1 MLDSR
6 EKNSSV
12 DRQALINAL
21 STAETW
27 DLIVIGGGATGL
39 GTALEAVTR
48 GLKTVL
54 VEQYDFA
61 KGTSSR
67 STKLVHG
74 GVRYLA
80 QGNLS
85 LVRDALRE
93 RGLLRQNAPHLV
105 QDLPFVVPSYR
116 WGETFYYGTGLKL
129 YDLLA
134 GQLGFGIDSGFG
146 NSRRLS
152 RAEAIALLP
161 TLNPNHLNGGILYH
175 DGQFDDARLAIA
187 LCRTILDYGG
197 LAVNYVKVTGLLKA
211 GDRAIGVQAC
221 DQETGD
227 CFELKAKAIVNATGV
242 FVDRIRQLDQP
253 GVSDLVSPS
262 QGIHLVMDAAIQP
275 GQAALMIPKTED
287 KRVLFAVPWHG
298 KVVVGT
304 TDTPVDTVQIE
315 PRPLASE
322 IDFILRTAAKYLVQV
337 SDRPEHLKSKVL
349 SIYAGLRP
357 LVKASA
363 SAVRSTVKSTVK
375 STAKLSREHTID
387 RSVSGLITVTGGKWT
402 TYRQMGEDVVDQVF
416 SLLNQSAPPSQTAQL
431 KLHGWTEI
439 PGDEPLRVYGSD
451 GPELLML
458 PGATTLIHPRLPYS
472 EAEVR
477 WAVRYELARTVEDV
491 LARRTRALLL
501 DAIASV
507 EASARVA
514 EIMAAELG
522 EDVAWQQRQ
531 VEEYE
536 AIAKGY
542 FLA

>member
-1 MLDSR
+1 MIDSR
-6 EKNSSV
+6 EKNPNV
-12 DRQALINAL
+12 DRRTLINAL

-105 QDLPFVVPSYR
+105 QDLPFIVPSYR

-134 GQLGFGIDSGFG
+134 GQLGFGTKSGFG
-146 NSRRLS
+146 NSRPVS
-152 RAEAIALLP
+152 REDAIALLP

-187 LCRTILDYGG
+187 LCRTILEHGG
-197 LAVNYVKVTGLLKA
+197 LAVNYVKVTGFLKA

-227 CFELKAKAIVNATGV
+227 RFELKARAIVNATGV
-242 FVDRIRQLDQP
+242 FVDSIRQLDQP
-253 GVSDLVSPS
+253 GVSNLVSPS
-262 QGIHLVMDAAIQP
+262 QGIHLVMDASVQP

-287 KRVLFAVPWHG
+287 GRVLFAVPWHG

-322 IDFILRTAAKYLVQV
+322 IDFILRTAAKYLQEPDG
-337 SDRPEHLKSKVL
+337 SEYLKSKVL

-357 LVKASA
+357 LVKAST
-363 SAVRSTVKSTVK
+363 STLK

-387 RSVSGLITVTGGKWT
+387 RASSGIITITGGKWT

-416 SLLNQSAPPSQTAQL
+416 SFLNQSVPPSQTEHL
-431 KLHGWTEI
+431 KLHGWTESAV
-439 PGDEPLRVYGSD
+439 DEPLRVYGSD
-451 GPELLML
+451 ASELLML
-458 PGATTLIHPRLPYS
+458 PGTDTLIHPRLPYS
-472 EAEVR
+472 EAEVL

-491 LARRTRALLL
+491 LARRTRSLLL
-501 DAIASV
+501 DAIASL
-507 EASARVA
+507 EASSRVA

-522 EDVAWQQRQ
+522 EDLTWQQRQ
-531 VEEYE
+531 IEAYA